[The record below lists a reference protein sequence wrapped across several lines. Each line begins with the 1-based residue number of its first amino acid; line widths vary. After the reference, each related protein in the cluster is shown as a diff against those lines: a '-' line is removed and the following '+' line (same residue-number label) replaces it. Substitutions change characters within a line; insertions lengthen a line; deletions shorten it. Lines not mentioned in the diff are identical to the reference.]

1 LSAPERLETI
11 LNSSSD
17 ATDQGWKLAL
27 GDTPGTVV
35 LSGEI
40 DFSGTPKVREALLKM
55 LAGGAPEI
63 SFDMAGLSYIDSSG
77 LALLL
82 EMRRILTE
90 SGRTMR
96 ITSISPQVRKL
107 FNLTQLGDLFGLPE

>member
-1 LSAPERLETI
+1 
-11 LNSSSD
+11 LNSSSET
-17 ATDQGWKLAL
+17 TDQSWNLAL
-27 GDTPGTVV
+27 GDDPGVV
-35 LSGEI
+35 ILTGEI
-40 DFSGTPKVREALLKM
+40 DFSGTPKVRERLLEV

-63 SFDMAGLSYIDSSG
+63 RFDLSGLSYIDSSG

-90 SGRTMR
+90 SGRTLR
-96 ITSISPQVRKL
+96 ITALSPQVRKL